1 MIPILYGENESNFTS
16 NGLGRLSD
24 AISCHVIE
32 ERNGQF
38 TLEMVYPI
46 SGKHYADIKHSR
58 YIYAVPSDGEG
69 PQPFRI
75 YKTSKPLSGK
85 VTIWAEHRS
94 YQLSMI
100 PCEPFTAANVA
111 QALQGLKNHSIETNP
126 FTFWTDKTT
135 VASYN
140 QETPA
145 SIRSRLGGVQ
155 GSILDVYGGEFK
167 FDNTTV
173 RLYANRGADRG
184 VVLNYGK
191 NIVDINQEENIEQ
204 CVTGCCPYWKDET
217 SIVMLPEKVVYS
229 TNANLYPY
237 HRTEVVDFSSYFQEK
252 PTEAQLRAKAE
263 SYINGQ
269 GIPKVSIKVSFV
281 ALWQTEEYKN
291 IANLER
297 VKLCDTITVHFEK
310 LGIDAQAKVIKTDY
324 DVLKDRYDSIEIGE
338 ARSSL
343 TSQVVSLF
351 EEVEDK
357 PSNDWMQQS
366 IARATELIT
375 GGLGGYVI
383 LKPNANGQPEEILI
397 MDNADAAQ
405 AVSVIRMNKN
415 GIGFSSTGIDGPYT
429 TAWTIDGH
437 FIADWID
444 SGTLRSI
451 TITGTHIDSNTI
463 TASAISGGSISGTT
477 IVGGTVRGSVITNGN
492 NFSVDAQGNVDM
504 RDGNLAFTEIDPDT
518 GKPSYIQTAQG
529 VAQFDMVY
537 NNTDWEEL
545 GVIPEVSSHL
555 KPNEL
560 NFIKNEVVSPGHLRV
575 DSYKNTFGADGFNI
589 AGSVVCDVDM
599 VDAGPPAT
607 FQARLRTDRIYT
619 ASNDPQNASFTIFNN
634 TSEEESSYAL
644 MFQSDGNLVIY
655 NISTTPWTPVW
666 SAWNP

>member
-1 MIPILYGENESNFTS
+1 MIPILYGENETNFTS

-111 QALQGLKNHSIETNP
+111 QALQGLKNHSLETNP

-217 SIVMLPEKVVYS
+217 SMVMLPEKVVYS

-252 PTEAQLRAKAE
+252 PTEAQLRARAE

-357 PSNDWMQQS
+357 PSSDWMQQS

-397 MDNADAAQ
+397 MDNADATQ
-405 AVSVIRMNKN
+405 AVNVIRMNQN
-415 GIGFSSTGIDGPYT
+415 GIGFSTTGYNGPFT

-477 IVGGTVRGSVITNGN
+477 ITGSTINGDTITGGTITGATITNGN
-492 NFSVDAQGNVDM
+492 NIAITNDGFLTARQADIKNIDANENYVALNP
-504 RDGNLAFTEIDPDT
+504 NLP
-518 GKPSYIQTAQG
+518 QM
-529 VAQFDMVY
+529 DMVSRHITDEEGVTKPYYQAAIDY
-537 NNTDWEEL
+537 NGYRIIHNHFNLMSGTW
-545 GVIPEVSSHL
+545 GPGFVSQY
-555 KPNEL
+555 N
-560 NFIKNEVVSPGHLRV
+560 
-575 DSYKNTFGADGFNI
+575 ADGFSLNGAI
-589 AGSVVCDVDM
+589 VGEIHY
-599 VDAGPPAT
+599 DAANQET
-607 FQARLRTDRIYT
+607 FARLK
-619 ASNDPQNASFTIFNN
+619 SNNLYPVAGGTIELFNAPDDNSWT
-634 TSEEESSYAL
+634 YRLA
-644 MFQSDGNLVIY
+644 FQSDGNLVIY
-655 NISTTPWTPVW
+655 NRAGQV
-666 SAWNP
+666 AWQTGIPTV